1 MSYRHVITLGTRKS
15 SLAIWQ
21 AEFVKKKIL
30 QLYPQQKIEIIDYHT
45 TGDKIKD
52 KPLYN
57 LGGKGLFIK
66 ELEIA
71 LKKKEIDFA
80 VQSIK
85 DIPGNIEECFEV
97 PIVFER
103 ENALDALVSLK
114 YKNLQELP
122 LQSKLG
128 TSSPRRTSQLLYH
141 RKDLNIISLRGN
153 IQTRINTLKQK
164 KVDAILLAVAGL
176 QRMKL
181 THHIAQILP
190 SNICLPAVGQ
200 GIIGLECLK
209 ENKKT
214 VAYLK
219 KLNHQ
224 KTYCSLLAERNFL
237 KKLNGNCNSPIAA
250 YATIQNQQLTLRAF
264 VGDFQGKKVLQKKI
278 CGVAENSAQL
288 GLELANWFIA
298 QGAQNIFNL

>member
-1 MSYRHVITLGTRKS
+1 MSQRQVITLGTRKS
-15 SLAIWQ
+15 PLAIWQ

-30 QLYPQQKIEIIDYHT
+30 QLHPQQKVEIVSYYT

-52 KPLYN
+52 QPLYD
-57 LGGKGLFIK
+57 LGGKGLFTK

-85 DIPGNIEECFEV
+85 DIPGNIDECFEV
-97 PIVFER
+97 PLVFKR
-103 ENALDALVSLK
+103 ANALDALVSLQ

-122 LQSKLG
+122 LKSKLG

-141 RKDLNIISLRGN
+141 RKDLNIVPLRGN
-153 IQTRINTLKQK
+153 IQTRINSLKQSNL
-164 KVDAILLAVAGL
+164 DAVLLAVAGL
-176 QRMKL
+176 QRMQL
-181 THHIAQILP
+181 THYISQVLP

-209 ENKKT
+209 ENKKKIDH
-214 VAYLK
+214 LK

-224 KTYCSLLAERNFL
+224 KTYWSFLAERSFL
-237 KKLNGNCNSPIAA
+237 KALNGNCNSPIAA
-250 YATIQNQQLTLRAF
+250 YATIKNQKLTLKAF
-264 VGDFQGKKVLQKKI
+264 VGDFQGRKVLQKKI
-278 CGVAENSAQL
+278 CGTLENSAQL
-288 GLELANWFIA
+288 GVELASWFIT
-298 QGAQNIFNL
+298 QKAQNIFAV